1 MSTTIITVYNQE
13 GCRRYLLPATDNADY
28 SIVLYEKWFW
38 LEEDL
43 TVHLECIQGS
53 WNLWP
58 EPSYRIY
65 AYSGRP
71 DEYLPVSTMTG
82 LQDGARFKIATSE
95 GEVLDLLVS
104 TTANAFTPAIRIPL
118 TSSHRVRIGTGS
130 KSELLIPSDEHTEP
144 VNLLLTRDWHNFSLI
159 LREGTGY
166 LNGWVIRQEM
176 ALHYGDVIDLPEYSF
191 QYLGEELAVLKAEA
205 ASAEERAMFADAE
218 EPSAEKVETSPA
230 EFEN

>member
-1 MSTTIITVYNQE
+1 MSTTVITVYNQE

-71 DEYLPVSTMTG
+71 DIGDLRRMIIMKEILDKPVSLRRKTG
-82 LQDGARFKIATSE
+82 AAR
-95 GEVLDLLVS
+95 
-104 TTANAFTPAIRIPL
+104 
-118 TSSHRVRIGTGS
+118 
-130 KSELLIPSDEHTEP
+130 
-144 VNLLLTRDWHNFSLI
+144 
-159 LREGTGY
+159 
-166 LNGWVIRQEM
+166 
-176 ALHYGDVIDLPEYSF
+176 
-191 QYLGEELAVLKAEA
+191 
-205 ASAEERAMFADAE
+205 
-218 EPSAEKVETSPA
+218 
-230 EFEN
+230 